1 MEGSKPPGKDQSD
14 DAEEKA
20 KNQVTSQKNHSANA
34 THRNPQP
41 THGASSSSA
50 EVENSQHFSGA
61 LSVKPSEARAHN
73 LTTTTISPSASFAN
87 NSLCSSPTYMPL
99 ALAAGSLSSGANS
112 LTDFEKQVTSKLYF
126 FYWLLDIFK
135 AFMHRAV
142 FLWILN
148 TWIVLINLIYI

>member
-1 MEGSKPPGKDQSD
+1 MEGSKPPGKDQSE

-50 EVENSQHFSGA
+50 EAENSQHFSGA

-126 FYWLLDIFK
+126 FLLTPWY
-135 AFMHRAV
+135 
-142 FLWILN
+142 FLSFYAQGSFFVNFEYLN
-148 TWIVLINLIYI
+148 CID

>member
-73 LTTTTISPSASFAN
+73 LTTTTISPSAFAN

-112 LTDFEKQVTSKLYF
+112 LTDFEKQVTSKFEF
-126 FYWLLDIFK
+126 FFIDSLT
-135 AFMHRAV
+135 
-142 FLWILN
+142 FLSFYAQGSFF
-148 TWIVLINLIYI
+148 V

>member
-41 THGASSSSA
+41 THGASSTST

-61 LSVKPSEARAHN
+61 LSVKHSEARAHN

-87 NSLCSSPTYMPL
+87 NSLCSSPTFMPL

-112 LTDFEKQVTSKLYF
+112 LTDFEKQVTSKYCIF
-126 FYWLLDIFK
+126 LLSP
-135 AFMHRAV
+135 
-142 FLWILN
+142 
-148 TWIVLINLIYI
+148 

>member
-1 MEGSKPPGKDQSD
+1 MEGSKPPVKDQSD

-20 KNQVTSQKNHSANA
+20 KNQVTSQKNQSANA

-50 EVENSQHFSGA
+50 EAENSQHFSGA
-61 LSVKPSEARAHN
+61 LSVKHSEARAHN

-87 NSLCSSPTYMPL
+87 NSLCSSPTFMPL

-126 FYWLLDIFK
+126 FY
-135 AFMHRAV
+135 
-142 FLWILN
+142 
-148 TWIVLINLIYI
+148 